1 MSEGMLLR
9 SNSGRF
15 ERSARLLRPQEFK
28 RVFEQPQRLSS
39 RNLMVYARA
48 NGIGY
53 ARLGLAISKKAVPR
67 AVDRNRIKRIARA
80 SFRLSTLRSRS
91 WDIIVMCRNGGVLVD
106 NPETHRALA
115 EMWRRLEGK
124 CADS

>member
-1 MSEGMLLR
+1 MHVSV
-9 SNSGRF
+9 SPGRF
-15 ERSARLLRPQEFK
+15 ERSARLLRPEEFK

-39 RNLMVYARA
+39 RNLMVYARV
-48 NGIGY
+48 NGMGY

-67 AVDRNRIKRIARA
+67 AVDRNRVKRVTRA
-80 SFRLSTLRSRS
+80 SFRLSKLRARG

-106 NPETHRALA
+106 NVETHRALVD
-115 EMWRRLEGK
+115 MWRRLEGK